1 MTDTTSSRSIGAAR
15 PLLAVLAAGSLLLP
29 PRSSAQ
35 AARPIAEG
43 VFLLA
48 DRGGPTAGWVDLG
61 PDVLMIAGSAS
72 SPGVAAIK
80 RLAGK
85 PVRAV
90 FAPNGTGRVWG
101 GAVELVPASRGRA
114 NSGLEFRGTM
124 TLGTRRVEI
133 RELERAVSAG
143 NGIVYL
149 PEARVLFVG
158 DLVGDGAVLDSA
170 RTEAWIRVL
179 DRLQRLD
186 PKVVVPGRGAVG
198 GPELLERTRSALVA
212 ARAAVR
218 RGVDQRLTIDQIAGA
233 APNPALARQIF
244 REMVGLVPPPMIEEL
259 ELRPGPSP
267 TAKTPGWTRPKV
279 VVVNDLW
286 PDKPGRVTE
295 LEYVAP
301 GVEIRVARTEAEAVT
316 MAADADASLG
326 WHDGELFR
334 RATRLRWIQSAS
346 AGVEGVIAIP
356 GLVESPLVLTNAARI
371 YAPPLVEHVFGLL
384 LGLTRR
390 LHVAVPLMGR
400 RTWSDDTVAFPPG
413 QMPELR
419 GKTLLVAGLGG
430 IGTEVANLGHAMG
443 MRVIATR
450 NNKTPP
456 TEIVEYVGGSAE
468 LATLAAEADVV
479 VDCLP
484 STPATRNVF
493 NAALFRVMKPTAY
506 FINIGRGGTVDTE
519 ALTQALEDTRLGG
532 AGLDV
537 TMPEPLPAEHRL
549 WLAPNVIITP
559 HVGSSSDLE
568 RERTWLLF
576 RENLRRFVTGEPLL
590 SVVDKKAAY

>member
-1 MTDTTSSRSIGAAR
+1 MTAITRSRSIANSLPIVAALAVG
-15 PLLAVLAAGSLLLP
+15 PLLVP
-29 PRSSAQ
+29 TRSVAQSAK
-35 AARPIAEG
+35 PIADG
-43 VFLLA
+43 VFLLP
-48 DRGGPTAGWVDLG
+48 DRGGASAGWVDLG
-61 PDVLMIAGSAS
+61 SDVLAIISGPSTQL
-72 SPGVAAIK
+72 AAIK
-80 RLAGK
+80 RLSGK

-90 FAPNGTGRVWG
+90 FAPNGIGRDRR
-101 GAVELVPASRGRA
+101 GAVELVPASRGPVDGA
-114 NSGLEFRGTM
+114 VEFRGTM
-124 TLGTRRVEI
+124 TLGVRRVEI

-149 PEARVLFVG
+149 PDARILFAG

-170 RTEAWIRVL
+170 RTEAWIRIL
-179 DRLQRLD
+179 DRLRRLD

-198 GPELLERTRSALVA
+198 GPELLDRTRSALVA
-212 ARAAVR
+212 ARAAAR
-218 RGVDQRLTIDQIAGA
+218 LGIDQRLTIDQIAGSG
-233 APNPALARQIF
+233 PNPALTRQIV
-244 REMVGLVPPPMIEEL
+244 REMVGLVPPPMIDQL

-279 VVVNDLW
+279 VVVNDIW

-295 LEYVAP
+295 LGYVAP
-301 GVEIRVARTEAEAVT
+301 GVEIRVARTAAEAVT

-326 WHDGELFR
+326 WHDGELLR

-346 AGVEGVIAIP
+346 AGVEGVVAIP

-430 IGTEVANLGHAMG
+430 IGTEVANLAHAMG

-484 STPATRNVF
+484 STPATQNVF

-519 ALTQALEDTRLGG
+519 ALTQALEDKRLGG

>member
-1 MTDTTSSRSIGAAR
+1 MTAITRSRSIANSLPIVAALAVG
-15 PLLAVLAAGSLLLP
+15 PLLVP
-29 PRSSAQ
+29 TRSVAQSAK
-35 AARPIAEG
+35 PIADG
-43 VFLLA
+43 VFLLP
-48 DRGGPTAGWVDLG
+48 DRGGASAGWVDLG
-61 PDVLMIAGSAS
+61 SDVLAIISGPSTQL
-72 SPGVAAIK
+72 AAIK
-80 RLAGK
+80 RLSGK

-90 FAPNGTGRVWG
+90 FAPNGIGRDRR
-101 GAVELVPASRGRA
+101 GAVELVPASRGPVDGA
-114 NSGLEFRGTM
+114 VEFRGTM
-124 TLGTRRVEI
+124 TLGVRRVEI

-149 PEARVLFVG
+149 PDARILFAG

-170 RTEAWIRVL
+170 RTEAWIRIL
-179 DRLQRLD
+179 DRLRRLD

-198 GPELLERTRSALVA
+198 GPELLDRTRSALVA
-212 ARAAVR
+212 ARAAAR
-218 RGVDQRLTIDQIAGA
+218 LGIDQRLTIDQIAGSG
-233 APNPALARQIF
+233 PNPALTRQIV
-244 REMVGLVPPPMIEEL
+244 REMVGLVPPPMIDEL

-279 VVVNDLW
+279 VVVNDIW

-295 LEYVAP
+295 LGYVAP
-301 GVEIRVARTEAEAVT
+301 GVEIRVARTAAEAVT

-326 WHDGELFR
+326 WHDGELLR

-346 AGVEGVIAIP
+346 AGVERVIAIP

-456 TEIVEYVGGSAE
+456 TETVEYVGGSAE

-484 STPATRNVF
+484 ATPATQNVF

-519 ALTQALEDTRLGG
+519 ALTQALEDKRLGG